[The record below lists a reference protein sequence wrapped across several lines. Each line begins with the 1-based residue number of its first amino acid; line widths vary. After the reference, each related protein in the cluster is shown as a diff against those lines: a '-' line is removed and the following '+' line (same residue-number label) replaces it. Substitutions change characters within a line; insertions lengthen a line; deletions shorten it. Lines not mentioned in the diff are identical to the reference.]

1 MIAGNSEGRV
11 IAMPVGKS
19 RVMVIQKYHEP
30 IVDGVEQ
37 FICIFKYSVISA
49 ISFCC
54 RPHVSVGEHYYI
66 PCNSRKISNGAVIHG
81 VVELTE
87 ERIQLGLKKI

>member
-1 MIAGNSEGRV
+1 
-11 IAMPVGKS
+11 MPVCKS

-30 IVDGVEQ
+30 IVDRLEE
-37 FICIFKYSVISA
+37 FNCIFKYSVISA

-54 RPHVSVGEHYYI
+54 RPHISVSEHYYI
-66 PCNSRKISNGAVIHG
+66 PCNSGNISNGAVIHG